1 MPVYRGGS
9 PEDVVGKRP
18 IPDEEIWKYLALVG
32 EGLRH
37 LHNNSVLHRDLKP
50 GNVLLGPTPYDL
62 VITDFGLAKVV
73 PAGQTARSDLGTPG
87 AKAPEVHEG
96 REYGPPADVWSLGA
110 LGYRLATGSFPPAR
124 ATTSEDL
131 PGRDR
136 RLQDAILGLLQYEV
150 FDRLSL
156 DQLLAIP
163 DAHVHVL

>member
-96 REYGPPADVWSLGA
+96 REY
-110 LGYRLATGSFPPAR
+110 
-124 ATTSEDL
+124 
-131 PGRDR
+131 
-136 RLQDAILGLLQYEV
+136 
-150 FDRLSL
+150 
-156 DQLLAIP
+156 
-163 DAHVHVL
+163 

>member
-9 PEDVVGKRP
+9 LEDAF
-18 IPDEEIWKYLALVG
+18 PDEEIWRYLALVG

-37 LHNNSVLHRDLKP
+37 LHLNSVLHRDLKP
-50 GNVLLGPTPYDL
+50 GNVLLGTTAYDL

-73 PAGQTARSDLGTPG
+73 PAGQMAKSDLGTPG

-124 ATTSEDL
+124 AITPEDL

-136 RLQDAILGLLQYEV
+136 RLQDAILGLLKYEV

-163 DAHVHVL
+163 DAHVHVLQSARI